1 MNFILLEMKDPL
13 KLIMIWCANNFFFII
28 VPVNITPISPKH
40 LITFPLAVD
49 PAHAKV
55 KIEA

>member
-1 MNFILLEMKDPL
+1 M
-13 KLIMIWCANNFFFII
+13 KLIMIWCAYNLFFII
-28 VPVNITPISPKH
+28 VPVNKAPTSRRN

-49 PAHAKV
+49 PVHAKV